1 MKQWKVEFDEKLTA
15 PQDAVKRVK
24 SGDRVY
30 LGTCTSVAYSLCEA
44 LGERQDEL
52 ENVTLTCS
60 QVNYPL
66 KIMSGN
72 NPNAFTVCTYFMGA
86 QERNMLGMGLT
97 DYISVHLSQVD
108 IWCRET
114 MPPDVVFF
122 EVSEPDANGFM
133 SYGASGVALHTYLK
147 EKARTIILE
156 VNKNVPYVFGE
167 DNLIHV
173 SEADLIIESDRPIF
187 EKHSVEVTPEI
198 KTISEYLIDQIPDG
212 ACLQLGIGGVA
223 DAVGYGLNNKNDLG
237 AHTELLTEAMV
248 ELMKEGVINNSRKS
262 FMPGKTVA
270 SFSMGTK
277 KMYEFINNNPNVYFM
292 PFPKVNRPDIIMK
305 NDNMISVNTAMA
317 VDIFGQV
324 CADSIAGRQYSAT
337 GGQVDFVR
345 GAQLSK
351 GGKSF
356 IALTSSFEHKTKGH
370 QSRIVSR
377 LPMGSMVTTP
387 RSDVQ
392 YVVTEY
398 GCVNLKKLT
407 MKDRVRAMI
416 SLAHPE
422 DRPALIADAKE
433 MGMY

>member
-1 MKQWKVEFDEKLTA
+1 MKQWIKEFDEKLTT
-15 PQDAVKRVK
+15 PQNAVKRIK

-30 LGTCTSVAYSLCEA
+30 VGTCTSVAYSLCEA

-52 ENVTLTCS
+52 ENVILTCS

-66 KIMSGN
+66 KIMSGK
-72 NPNAFTVCTYFMGA
+72 NPNAFAVCTYFMGA
-86 QERNMLGMGLT
+86 QERSMLNMGLT
-97 DYISVHLSQVD
+97 DYTSVHLSQID

-114 MPPDVVFF
+114 MSPDVVFF

-147 EKARTIILE
+147 EKAKTIILE

-173 SEADLIIESDRPIF
+173 SEADLIIESDRPVF
-187 EKHSVEVTPEI
+187 EKQSVEVTPEI
-198 KTISEYLIDQIPDG
+198 KTISEYLIEQIPDG

-223 DAVGYGLNNKNDLG
+223 DAVGYGLKDKNDLG

-248 ELMKEGVINNSRKS
+248 ELMREGVINNSRKS
-262 FMPGKTVA
+262 FMLGKTVA

-277 KMYEFINNNPNVYFM
+277 KMYEFINNNPNIYFM

-317 VDIFGQV
+317 VDLFGQV
-324 CADSIAGRQYSAT
+324 CADSIAGRQYSAI

-345 GAQLSK
+345 GVQMSR

-356 IALTSSFEHKTKGH
+356 IALTASFNRWTDC
-370 QSRIVSR
+370 R
-377 LPMGSMVTTP
+377 
-387 RSDVQ
+387 
-392 YVVTEY
+392 
-398 GCVNLKKLT
+398 
-407 MKDRVRAMI
+407 
-416 SLAHPE
+416 
-422 DRPALIADAKE
+422 
-433 MGMY
+433 